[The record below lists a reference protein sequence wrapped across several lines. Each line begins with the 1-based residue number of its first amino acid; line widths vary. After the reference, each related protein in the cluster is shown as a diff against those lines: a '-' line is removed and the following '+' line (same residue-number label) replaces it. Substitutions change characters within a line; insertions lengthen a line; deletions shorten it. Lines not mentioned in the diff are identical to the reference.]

1 MAKKSKTSKKNKKKG
16 ISQEKLHGLTFRL
29 VGIAMWLLLLALV
42 LSVGI
47 IGTQRM
53 YSFGYQV
60 FTDED
65 RDAEDKDIEIIIGE
79 DAGKLSIALQLE
91 KQGLIDSAA
100 VFLAQSFIF
109 DLDVNPGTYVINLRD
124 SSRQLLETFDKG
136 ADSTS

>member
-16 ISQEKLHGLTFRL
+16 ISQEKLHGLTLKL

-42 LSVGI
+42 LSLGI

-65 RDAEDKDIEIIIGE
+65 RNAEDKDIEITIGE
-79 DAGKLSIALQLE
+79 DAGTFAIAVQLE
-91 KQGLIDSAA
+91 NQGLIDSAA
-100 VFLAQSFIF
+100 VFIAQSVIF
-109 DLDVNPGTYVINLRD
+109 ELDVNPGTYVINLKD
-124 SSRQLLETFDKG
+124 SSRQLLETFNKG
-136 ADSTS
+136 PDGTS